1 MYCILLSIIV
11 MSMYISPYKYIY
23 TAYIR
28 IIIIIII
35 AAMFYF
41 NQYSKNKISNMF

>member
-11 MSMYISPYKYIY
+11 MSMYISPYKCIY

-28 IIIIIII
+28 IIIIII

-41 NQYSKNKISNMF
+41 NQYSKNKISNIF